1 MWAACIVDELEN
13 AIEPRIT
20 LLVSILKGFV
30 SYRRKSSRAAVYW
43 PATVI
48 CKEQVLQGRLKNLSR
63 VGALLYL
70 EERIDLHENIR
81 IAIEI
86 PRYNYVIPA
95 KGQVVRTF
103 TLEKDTEE
111 YSFAAGIQF
120 TEISD
125 EDLKFFTGNLAPE
138 WQKNYQE
145 PEIKSPTMKS
155 VNRNIIYFLLGI
167 VIFFLIFYAIG
178 GSRGKSV
185 DPQQIAAVENR
196 LAALESQLTI
206 LKEMSASDDKTEEQ
220 LQSIYDQLSDMKKN
234 FVTVTAVEQLRT
246 ELQKTQD
253 KNFALL
259 RIAIEESIDNSA
271 LSPEKTKKDEESQT
285 PEIPEKPEIDEPLQ
299 TPEKIETK
307 IETTDTPKIDKTDAG
322 KKTIKATKVTK
333 PAKQAEV
340 AKPAEAVYHV
350 VQKGENLFRIALK
363 YGLTVDELRKLNN
376 LPPDAS
382 IQPNQKLLVK

>member
-1 MWAACIVDELEN
+1 M
-13 AIEPRIT
+13 
-20 LLVSILKGFV
+20 
-30 SYRRKSSRAAVYW
+30 SSRAEVYW

-48 CKEQVLQGRLKNLSR
+48 WKEQVLQGRIKNLSR
-63 VGALLYL
+63 GGALLYL
-70 EERIDLHENIR
+70 EERIDLQESIR

-86 PRYNYVIPA
+86 PKYNYVISA

-138 WQKNYQE
+138 WHKSYQE
-145 PEIKSPTMKS
+145 PEIKSPIMKS
-155 VNRNIIYFLLGI
+155 FNRNIIYSLIGI
-167 VIFFLIFYAIG
+167 VIFSLIFYAIG
-178 GSRGKSV
+178 ASRGKSV

-206 LKEMSASDDKTEEQ
+206 LKEMSASNDKTEEQ
-220 LQSIYDQLSDMKKN
+220 LQSIYEQLSDMKKN

-259 RIAIEESIDNSA
+259 RIAIEESVDDSA
-271 LSPEKTKKDEESQT
+271 LSPEKTKKDAAPEASEILET
-285 PEIPEKPEIDEPLQ
+285 PKIDERDEPLE
-299 TPEKIETK
+299 TPAKIETK

-322 KKTIKATKVTK
+322 KKTIKATKVAK

-382 IQPNQKLLVK
+382 IQPNQKLQVK

>member
-1 MWAACIVDELEN
+1 M
-13 AIEPRIT
+13 
-20 LLVSILKGFV
+20 
-30 SYRRKSSRAAVYW
+30 SSRAEVYW

-48 CKEQVLQGRLKNLSR
+48 CKEQVLQGRIKNLSR
-63 VGALLYL
+63 GGALVHL
-70 EERIDLHENIR
+70 EERIDLQESIR

-86 PRYNYVIPA
+86 PKYNYVISA

-103 TLEKDTEE
+103 TLEKEIE
-111 YSFAAGIQF
+111 GYSFAAGIKF

-145 PEIKSPTMKS
+145 PGMKSPTMKS
-155 VNRNIIYFLLGI
+155 FNRNISYSLVGI
-167 VIFFLIFYAIG
+167 VIFSFIFYAIG
-178 GSRGKSV
+178 ASRGKSV
-185 DPQQIAAVENR
+185 DPKQIAAVENR

-220 LQSIYDQLSDMKKN
+220 LQSIYDQLSEMKKN
-234 FVTVTAVEQLRT
+234 FVTVTAVDQLRT
-246 ELQKTQD
+246 ELQSTQE

-259 RIAIEESIDNSA
+259 RIVIEESVEDSA
-271 LSPEKTKKDEESQT
+271 RT
-285 PEIPEKPEIDEPLQ
+285 PEKPEMLETL
-299 TPEKIETK
+299 EKPAAIETLD
-307 IETTDTPKIDKTDAG
+307 TTATPKIDKTNGARE
-322 KKTIKATKVTK
+322 TIKAVKASKVAMPAKSGEVAT
-333 PAKQAEV
+333 PAKQAIP
-340 AKPAEAVYHV
+340 AIPAEAVHHV

-382 IQPNQKLLVK
+382 IQPSQKLLVK

>member
-1 MWAACIVDELEN
+1 M
-13 AIEPRIT
+13 
-20 LLVSILKGFV
+20 
-30 SYRRKSSRAAVYW
+30 SSRAEVYW

-48 CKEQVLQGRLKNLSR
+48 CKEQVLQGRIKNLSR
-63 VGALLYL
+63 GGALLYL
-70 EERIDLHENIR
+70 EERIDLQESIR

-86 PRYNYVIPA
+86 PKYNYVISA

-103 TLEKDTEE
+103 TLEKEIE
-111 YSFAAGIQF
+111 GYSFAAGIKF

-145 PEIKSPTMKS
+145 PEIKSPIMKS
-155 VNRNIIYFLLGI
+155 FNRNISYSLVGI
-167 VIFFLIFYAIG
+167 VIFSLIFYAIG
-178 GSRGKSV
+178 ASRGKSV
-185 DPQQIAAVENR
+185 DPKQIAAVENR

-220 LQSIYDQLSDMKKN
+220 LQSIYDQLSEMKKN
-234 FVTVTAVEQLRT
+234 FVTVTAVDQLRT
-246 ELQKTQD
+246 ELQSTQE

-259 RIAIEESIDNSA
+259 RIVIEESIEDSA
-271 LSPEKTKKDEESQT
+271 RT
-285 PEIPEKPEIDEPLQ
+285 PEKPEK
-299 TPEKIETK
+299 PEMLETLEKPAAIETLD
-307 IETTDTPKIDKTDAG
+307 TTATPKIDKTNAARE
-322 KKTIKATKVTK
+322 TIKAVKASKVAMPAKSGEVTT
-333 PAKQAEV
+333 PAKQATP
-340 AKPAEAVYHV
+340 AIPAIPAEAVHHV
-350 VQKGENLFRIALK
+350 VQKGENLFRIAFK

>member
-1 MWAACIVDELEN
+1 M
-13 AIEPRIT
+13 
-20 LLVSILKGFV
+20 
-30 SYRRKSSRAAVYW
+30 SSRAEVYW

-48 CKEQVLQGRLKNLSR
+48 CKEQVLQGRIKNLSR

-86 PRYNYVIPA
+86 PRYNYVISA

-103 TLEKDTEE
+103 TLEKDTEL
-111 YSFAAGIQF
+111 YSFAAGIKF

-145 PEIKSPTMKS
+145 PEIKSPIMKS
-155 VNRNIIYFLLGI
+155 LNRNISYSLIGI
-167 VIFFLIFYAIG
+167 VIFSLIFYAIG
-178 GSRGKSV
+178 ASRGKSV
-185 DPQQIAAVENR
+185 DPKQIAAVESR
-196 LAALESQLTI
+196 LATLESQLTI

-220 LQSIYDQLSDMKKN
+220 LQSIYDELSDMKKN

-246 ELQKTQD
+246 ELQNTQD

-259 RIAIEESIDNSA
+259 RIAIEESIEDSA
-271 LSPEKTKKDEESQT
+271 LPAEQPETL
-285 PEIPEKPEIDEPLQ
+285 EKNAEKETLDTTEPV
-299 TPEKIETK
+299 
-307 IETTDTPKIDKTDAG
+307 KIDKTDAARE
-322 KKTIKATKVTK
+322 TIKAVKATKIAK
-333 PAKQAEV
+333 PAKQAEA
-340 AKPAEAVYHV
+340 AKPTEAVYHL
-350 VQKGENLFRIALK
+350 VQKGENMYRIALK
-363 YGLTVDELRKLNN
+363 YGLTVDQLSKLNN

>member
-1 MWAACIVDELEN
+1 M
-13 AIEPRIT
+13 
-20 LLVSILKGFV
+20 VSILKGFV
-30 SYRRKSSRAAVYW
+30 SYRRTSSRAEVYW

-48 CKEQVLQGRLKNLSR
+48 CKEQVLQGRIKNLSR
-63 VGALLYL
+63 GGALLYL
-70 EERIDLHENIR
+70 EERIDLQENIR

-86 PRYNYVIPA
+86 PKYNYVISA

-145 PEIKSPTMKS
+145 PEIKSPIMKS
-155 VNRNIIYFLLGI
+155 LNRNIIYSLLGI
-167 VIFFLIFYAIG
+167 VIFSLIFYAIG
-178 GSRGKSV
+178 ASRGKSV

-259 RIAIEESIDNSA
+259 RIAIEESIDDSA
-271 LSPEKTKKDEESQT
+271 LSPEKTKKDEASQASEVPET
-285 PEIPEKPEIDEPLQ
+285 PQIDERDEPLE
-299 TPEKIETK
+299 TPAK
-307 IETTDTPKIDKTDAG
+307 IETTDTPPIDKTDAG
-322 KKTIKATKVTK
+322 KKTIKATKVAK

-340 AKPAEAVYHV
+340 AKPAGAVYHV

-376 LPPDAS
+376 LPPNAS